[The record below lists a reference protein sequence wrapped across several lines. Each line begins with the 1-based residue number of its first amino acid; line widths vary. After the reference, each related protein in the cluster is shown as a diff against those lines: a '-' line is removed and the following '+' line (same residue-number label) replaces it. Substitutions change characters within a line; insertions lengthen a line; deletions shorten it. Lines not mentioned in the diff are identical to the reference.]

1 MKISELYP
9 PGAIPSKD
17 DKTRTFLDRVDT
29 IFGVI
34 IERIA
39 DIFSSTPENKKGPL
53 YADWKRITGSASP
66 GNALR
71 RRCDYH
77 GGINLS
83 NTKEHFKSVNP
94 EDRIIFSPNKVSVYL
109 KRPIIIGQQRSGM
122 RIGSSLRS
130 FKRPEEVIKGYEKM
144 RHAHIIMEYKNA

>member
-71 RRCDYH
+71 RRCDYY

-83 NTKEHFKSVNP
+83 NTKEHFNSVNP

-109 KRPIIIGQQRSGM
+109 KRPIIIG
-122 RIGSSLRS
+122 LL
-130 FKRPEEVIKGYEKM
+130 
-144 RHAHIIMEYKNA
+144 

>member
-9 PGAIPSKD
+9 PGAIPSED
-17 DKTRTFLDRVDT
+17 DKTNSFLDKIDT
-29 IFGVI
+29 VFEGI
-34 IERIA
+34 IARIR

-53 YADWKRITGSASP
+53 YTDWQRITGSSSP

-71 RRCDYH
+71 RRFDYH

-94 EDRIIFSPNKVSVYL
+94 GDKLEFSPSKVTVYL
-109 KRPIIIGQQRSGM
+109 KKRVETQVMKSG
-122 RIGSSLRS
+122 LRVGGRLRN
-130 FKRPEEVIKGYEKM
+130 FTRPERDIQKYEKM